1 MSAVMLPHATL
12 LAGPCVLMEH
22 VVTTVTD
29 IWNVLDFW
37 ASGLLCYNFSFLVH
51 SKNIKVG
58 LIWVLGFFLF
68 FFFFKIMAVGTPCR
82 KSANTCD
89 LPEYCDGTNEF
100 CPYDFYLMDGLPCE
114 NNTAYC
120 YEGRCQTYDYQC
132 RHLFAPGRSSNPGFS
147 GYYFSFWQIMQ

>member
-12 LAGPCVLMEH
+12 LVGPCVLMEH
-22 VVTTVTD
+22 VVTTVRSEMCWT
-29 IWNVLDFW
+29 L
-37 ASGLLCYNFSFLVH
+37 LLCCNFSFLVH

-58 LIWVLGFFLF
+58 LIWVVGFFLF
-68 FFFFKIMAVGTPCR
+68 FFFFKIMALGTPCR

-100 CPYDFYLMDGLPCE
+100 CPNDFYLMDGLPCE

-132 RHLFAPGRSSNPGFS
+132 RHLFAPGRSSNNLLLF
-147 GYYFSFWQIMQ
+147 YAFSFQ